1 MDKGKNVL
9 TYLNM
14 LCHDHALTTA
24 QLADSLNL
32 SRSVVSHYLNLEK
45 KKFKKLL
52 GDSKMD

>member
-14 LCHDHALTTA
+14 LGHDHALTTA

-32 SRSVVSHYLNLEK
+32 SRSVVSHYLNELFRE

-52 GDSKMD
+52 GDQ

>member
-14 LCHDHALTTA
+14 LGHDHALTTA

-32 SRSVVSHYLNLEK
+32 SRSVVSHYLEK

-52 GDSKMD
+52 GDQ